1 MEKDSTSIMAR
12 GLGNLDLMSIATTVG
27 DALAFEEIDF
37 QILRHTP
44 VQPADEAARK
54 AGIIP
59 DRLAKAVLLKDPH
72 GYVLTVIPA
81 THELNLE
88 VLQVELHRRLTVAED
103 EDLDELFCDC
113 AIGSVPPIGPW
124 YRVPTV
130 VDISLKT
137 QPEIFFEA
145 GDHQS
150 LVHVTETSF
159 ERLLDGAEYF
169 TFSHQARA

>member
-1 MEKDSTSIMAR
+1 
-12 GLGNLDLMSIATTVG
+12 MSIATTVG

-37 QILRHTP
+37 QILRHTT
-44 VQPADEAARK
+44 VAAVTEAETET
-54 AGIIP
+54 GIAP
-59 DRLAKAVLLKDPH
+59 ERVAKAVLLKDPH

-81 THELNLE
+81 THELDLE
-88 VLQVELHRRLTVAED
+88 VLRVELHRRLSVAGD

-113 AIGSVPPIGPW
+113 AVGSVPPIGPW

-130 VDISLKT
+130 VEVSLKT
-137 QPEIFFEA
+137 QPDIFFEA
-145 GDHQS
+145 GDPQS

-169 TFSHQARA
+169 SFSRQA

>member
-1 MEKDSTSIMAR
+1 
-12 GLGNLDLMSIATTVG
+12 MSIATTVG

-37 QILRHTP
+37 RILRHTP
-44 VQPADEAARK
+44 VPSGPEAASE
-54 AGIIP
+54 AGIAP
-59 DRLAKAVLLKDPH
+59 ERLARAVLLKDPH

-81 THELNLE
+81 THELDLE
-88 VLQVELHRRLTVAED
+88 VLRSELHRRLTLAED

-113 AIGSVPPIGPW
+113 AVGSVPPIGPW

-130 VDISLKT
+130 VDVSLKT
-137 QPEIFFEA
+137 QPDIFFEA

-159 ERLLDGAEYF
+159 ERLLEGAEYF

>member
-1 MEKDSTSIMAR
+1 
-12 GLGNLDLMSIATTVG
+12 MSIATTVG

-169 TFSHQARA
+169 TFSHQA

>member
-1 MEKDSTSIMAR
+1 
-12 GLGNLDLMSIATTVG
+12 MSIATTVG
-27 DALAFEEIDF
+27 DALEFEEIDF
-37 QILRHTP
+37 QILRRTS
-44 VQPADEAARK
+44 VGSAVEAARK
-54 AGIIP
+54 AGITP
-59 DRLAKAVLLKDPH
+59 ERVAKAVLLKDLH

-81 THELNLE
+81 THELDLE
-88 VLQVELHRRLTVAED
+88 VLRMELHRRLTMAED

-113 AIGSVPPIGPW
+113 AVGSVPPIGPW

-130 VDISLKT
+130 VDVSLKS
-137 QPEIFFEA
+137 QPDIFFEA

-169 TFSHQARA
+169 TFSHQASA

>member
-1 MEKDSTSIMAR
+1 
-12 GLGNLDLMSIATTVG
+12 MSIATTVG

-37 QILRHTP
+37 QILRHAPMATARD
-44 VQPADEAARK
+44 VAREAGVAPERV
-54 AGIIP
+54 
-59 DRLAKAVLLKDPH
+59 AKAVLLKDPH
-72 GYVLTVIPA
+72 GFVLTVIPA
-81 THELNLE
+81 THELDLE
-88 VLQVELHRRLTVAED
+88 VLRVELHRRLTPAED

-113 AIGSVPPIGPW
+113 AVGSVPPIGPW

-130 VDISLKT
+130 VDVSLKT
-137 QPEIFFEA
+137 QPDIFFEA

-159 ERLLDGAEYF
+159 ERLLEGAEYF